1 MCVESIFH
9 KAKNGKQSKHSDG
22 SISAEQLKQQGA
34 LNGLIHLDEGYKF
47 LNSLHGSPPYFEKV
61 KKSMIRQLGPATLF
75 YSFSSAEMQWLQLLR
90 ILGQLVGHKQYTDE
104 ELENFNWEDRGR
116 FIQSNNMY

>member
-34 LNGLIHLDEGYKF
+34 LNGLIQLDEGYKF

-61 KKSMIRQLGPATLF
+61 KKYNDKTIRPC
-75 YSFSSAEMQWLQLLR
+75 YPIS
-90 ILGQLVGHKQYTDE
+90 
-104 ELENFNWEDRGR
+104 
-116 FIQSNNMY
+116 